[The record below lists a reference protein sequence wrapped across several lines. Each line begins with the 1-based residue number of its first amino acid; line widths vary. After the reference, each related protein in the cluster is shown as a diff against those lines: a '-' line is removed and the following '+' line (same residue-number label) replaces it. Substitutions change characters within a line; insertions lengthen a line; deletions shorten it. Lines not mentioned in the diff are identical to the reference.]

1 MRENPVLEKSF
12 AFALRIVNL
21 YRFLCA
27 EKSEYVTS
35 RAALVAGTNVGRH
48 AREAVFGESRQA
60 FVTEMAVALKKASET
75 AYWLELLHAAGYLD
89 EKSFVSIGDDCL
101 ELIKMLTSIVKTAKR
116 GSDL

>member
-1 MRENPVLEKSF
+1 MKENPVLEKSF

-27 EKSEYVTS
+27 EKSEYVMS

-48 AREAVFGESRQA
+48 VREAVFGESRQA
-60 FVTEMAVALKKASET
+60 FVNEMAVALKRASET
-75 AYWLELLHAAGYLD
+75 AYWLELLHAAGYL
-89 EKSFVSIGDDCL
+89 KGQSFVSIEDDCR
-101 ELIKMLTSIVKTAKR
+101 ELIKMLTSIVKTARK